1 MNRLHGKEN
10 NAKNADSEPVH
21 RLVWD
26 GKEVKAVI
34 RISYCGSKRVIG
46 LTVGIQ

>member
-1 MNRLHGKEN
+1 MNRLHGEAN
-10 NAKNADSEPVH
+10 NAKNGDSEPVH

-34 RISYCGSKRVIG
+34 RSSPCTSKRVVG